1 MVIDTDD
8 KEESTKFM
16 LTIGKVLSEMN
27 LFLLIFFREK
37 KSQRVFN
44 DMSDYNGWL
53 QVKFRWKTPSRFRNE

>member
-27 LFLLIFFREK
+27 LFLLIYFREK

-44 DMSDYNGWL
+44 DMSDYNSWL
-53 QVKFRWKTPSRFRNE
+53 QVKFR